1 MLCQKGRF
9 VADSG
14 NPNENIPST
23 DAGVSSEAASASYDA
38 SAITVLEGLDAV
50 RKRPGMYIGSTGER
64 GLHHLVYEVVDNS
77 VDEALA
83 GYADTI
89 DVTILAD
96 GGVRVVDNGRGI
108 PVGIVPSEGKPAVE
122 VVLTVLHAGGKF
134 GGGGYAVSGGLH
146 GVGVS
151 VVNAL
156 STKVAVEVKTDGH
169 RWTQD
174 YKMGVPTAPLAQHEA
189 TEETGTSVTFWADPE
204 IFETTEYSFETLSRR
219 FQEMAFLNKGL
230 TIRLTD
236 ERESAKA
243 TSGADE
249 AGADEK
255 AEVKTVTYHYEGG
268 IVDFVKYLNS
278 RKGDAVH
285 PTVVS
290 LEAEDKDKSLSL
302 EVAMQWNSGYSEGVY
317 SFANIIHTHEGGT
330 HEEGFR
336 AALTSLINKYARDK
350 KLLREKDDNLTGDDI
365 REGLTAIIS
374 VKLSE
379 PQFEGQTKTKLGNTE
394 AKTFVQKAVYE
405 HLNDWLDRNPVEA
418 ADIVRKGIQAA
429 TARVAARKARD
440 LTRRK
445 GLLETASLPGKL
457 ADCQSND
464 PAKCEIFIV
473 EGDSAGGS
481 AKSGRNPQYQAILPI
496 RGKILN
502 VEKARIDK
510 ILQNQE
516 IQALI
521 SAFGTGVHEDF
532 DIEKLR
538 YHKIILM
545 ADADVDG
552 QHIST
557 LLLTFLFRFMRPLVE
572 AGHVYLSRPPLY
584 KIKWGRDDVEYAYSD
599 RERDALIE
607 MGRQRGKRVREDS
620 IQRFQG
626 SRRDERRGAARD
638 HHGPGAPRPRPG
650 HPGRRRPGRRPVL
663 GPHGRGRRGPPPV
676 HPAQRQ
682 GTSASSTS
690 ESVSADRTRK
700 DLHQQWPTRTLPSPL
715 KRAANSRCVS
725 SPSGSRR
732 RCSARTWTTR
742 CPSSCPARARRP

>member
-1 MLCQKGRF
+1 M
-9 VADSG
+9 ADSG
-14 NPNENIPST
+14 DLNENNTAST
-23 DAGVSSEAASASYDA
+23 EEGVPAGALGDSSVEKSYDA

-64 GLHHLVYEVVDNS
+64 GLHHLVQEVVDNS
-77 VDEALA
+77 VDEAMA
-83 GYADTI
+83 GHADTI
-89 DVTILAD
+89 DVTILPD

-108 PVGIVPSEGKPAVE
+108 PVGIVPSENKPAVE
-122 VVLTVLHAGGKF
+122 VVMTVLHAGGKF

-156 STKVAVEVKTDGH
+156 SQRVAVEVRTDGH
-169 RWTQD
+169 RWTQE
-174 YKMGVPTAPLAQHEA
+174 YKLGVPTAPLAKHEA
-189 TEETGTSVTFWADPE
+189 TEDSGTSVTFWADGD

-230 TIRLTD
+230 TIALTD
-236 ERESAKA
+236 ERPDHV
-243 TSGADE
+243 DE
-249 AGADEK
+249 EGKPLA
-255 AEVKTVTYHYEGG
+255 VRYHYEGG

-278 RKGDAVH
+278 RKGELVH
-285 PTVVS
+285 PTVIDV
-290 LEAEDKDKSLSL
+290 EAEDKERLLSVEL
-302 EVAMQWNSGYSEGVY
+302 AMQWNTQYSEGVY
-317 SFANIIHTHEGGT
+317 SFANTIHTHEGGT

-336 AALTSLINKYARDK
+336 AALTGLINRYARDK
-350 KLLREKDDNLTGDDI
+350 KLLREKDDNLTGEDI

-374 VKLSE
+374 VKLGE

-394 AKTFVQKAVYE
+394 AKTFVQKVVHE
-405 HLNDWLDRNPVEA
+405 HLTDWLDRNPNEA

-457 ADCQSND
+457 SDCQSND
-464 PAKCEIFIV
+464 PTKCEIFIV

-481 AKSGRNPQYQAILPI
+481 AKSGRNPEYQAILPI

-502 VEKARIDK
+502 VEKARVDK
-510 ILQNQE
+510 ILQNNE
-516 IQALI
+516 VQALI

-552 QHIST
+552 QHINT

-584 KIKWGRDDVEYAYSD
+584 KIKWGRDDFEYAYSD
-599 RERDALIE
+599 PERDALIE
-607 MGRQRGKRVREDS
+607 LGKRSGKRIKDDSVQRFKGLGEMNAEELRITTMDTDHRVLGQVSLDDAARADDLFSVLMGEDVEARRS
-620 IQRFQG
+620 FIQRN
-626 SRRDERRGAARD
+626 A
-638 HHGPGAPRPRPG
+638 
-650 HPGRRRPGRRPVL
+650 
-663 GPHGRGRRGPPPV
+663 
-676 HPAQRQ
+676 
-682 GTSASSTS
+682 
-690 ESVSADRTRK
+690 K
-700 DLHQQWPTRTLPSPL
+700 DVRFLDI
-715 KRAANSRCVS
+715 
-725 SPSGSRR
+725 
-732 RCSARTWTTR
+732 
-742 CPSSCPARARRP
+742 

>member
-14 NPNENIPST
+14 NPNENKQYT
-23 DAGVSSEAASASYDA
+23 ASN
-38 SAITVLEGLDAV
+38 IQVLEGLDAV

-64 GLHHLVYEVVDNS
+64 GLHHMVQEVVDNS

-83 GYADTI
+83 GHADTI

-108 PVGIVPSEGKPAVE
+108 PVGIVESEGKPAVE

-156 STKVAVEVKTDGH
+156 STKVSVEIRTDGH

-174 YKMGVPTAPLAQHEA
+174 YKMGAPTAPLVKHEA
-189 TEETGTSVTFWADPE
+189 TEETGTSVTFWADPD

-230 TIRLTD
+230 TITLTD

-243 TSGADE
+243 TVGADDPDAE
-249 AGADEK
+249 AA
-255 AEVKTVTYHYEGG
+255 AEPAARTVTYHYEGG

-278 RKGDAVH
+278 RKGELVN
-285 PTVVS
+285 PTVIDI
-290 LEAEDKDKSLSL
+290 EAEDAERLLSA
-302 EVAMQWNSGYSEGVY
+302 EIAMQWNSSYSEGVY
-317 SFANIIHTHEGGT
+317 SFANTIHTHEGGT

-336 AALTSLINKYARDK
+336 AALTTLVNKYAREK

-374 VKLSE
+374 VKIGE

-394 AKTFVQKAVYE
+394 AKTFVQKVVHE
-405 HLNDWLDRNPVEA
+405 HLTDWFDRNPNEA
-418 ADIVRKGIQAA
+418 ADIIRKGIQAA

-445 GLLETASLPGKL
+445 GLLESASLPGKL
-457 ADCQSND
+457 SDCQSND
-464 PAKCEIFIV
+464 PTKCEIFIV

-481 AKSGRNPQYQAILPI
+481 AKSGRNPMYQAILPI

-510 ILQNQE
+510 ILQNTE
-516 IQALI
+516 VQALI

-552 QHIST
+552 QHINT

-584 KIKWGRDDVEYAYSD
+584 KIKWGRDDFEYAYSD
-599 RERDALIE
+599 RERDALVE
-607 MGRQRGKRVREDS
+607 LGKQNGKRIREDS
-620 IQRFQG
+620 IQRFKG
-626 SRRDERRGAARD
+626 LGEMNAEELRVTTMDVEHR
-638 HHGPGAPRPRPG
+638 
-650 HPGRRRPGRRPVL
+650 VL
-663 GPHGRGRRGPPPV
+663 GQV
-676 HPAQRQ
+676 TLDDAAQ
-682 GTSASSTS
+682 ADDLF
-690 ESVSADRTRK
+690 SVLMGED
-700 DLHQQWPTRTLPSPL
+700 
-715 KRAANSRCVS
+715 VE
-725 SPSGSRR
+725 
-732 RCSARTWTTR
+732 
-742 CPSSCPARARRP
+742 ARRSFIQRNAKDVRFLDI

>member
-23 DAGVSSEAASASYDA
+23 AADAVGEAPAEARQSSGEVTSAYDA

-64 GLHHLVYEVVDNS
+64 GLHHLVQEVVDNS

-83 GYADTI
+83 GHADTI
-89 DVTILAD
+89 DVTILHD

-108 PVGIVPSEGKPAVE
+108 PVGIVPSEGKPALE

-156 STKVAVEVKTDGH
+156 SMKVAVEVKTDGH

-174 YKMGVPTAPLAQHEA
+174 YKLGVPTAPLAQHEA
-189 TEETGTSVTFWADPE
+189 TDEHGTSVTFWADPD

-230 TIRLTD
+230 RIKLTD

-243 TSGADE
+243 VAGADE

-255 AEVKTVTYHYEGG
+255 PEVKAVEYHYEGG

-278 RKGDAVH
+278 RKGDVVH
-285 PTVVS
+285 PSVID
-290 LEAEDKDKSLSL
+290 LEAEDKDKLLSL
-302 EVAMQWNSGYSEGVY
+302 EVAMQWNSSYAEGVY

-394 AKTFVQKAVYE
+394 VKTFVQKVVYE

-418 ADIVRKGIQAA
+418 ADIIRKGIQAA

-457 ADCQSND
+457 SDCQSND
-464 PAKCEIFIV
+464 PTKCEIFIV

-552 QHIST
+552 QHINT

-572 AGHVYLSRPPLY
+572 AGYVYLSRPPLY
-584 KIKWGRDDVEYAYSD
+584 KIKWGREDFEYAYSD
-599 RERDALIE
+599 RERDALTE
-607 MGRQRGKRVREDS
+607 LGRQQGKRIREDS
-620 IQRFQG
+620 IQRFKG
-626 SRRDERRGAARD
+626 LGEMNAEELRITTMDVEHR
-638 HHGPGAPRPRPG
+638 
-650 HPGRRRPGRRPVL
+650 VL
-663 GPHGRGRRGPPPV
+663 GQV
-676 HPAQRQ
+676 TLDDAAQ
-682 GTSASSTS
+682 ADDLF
-690 ESVSADRTRK
+690 SVLMGED
-700 DLHQQWPTRTLPSPL
+700 
-715 KRAANSRCVS
+715 VE
-725 SPSGSRR
+725 
-732 RCSARTWTTR
+732 
-742 CPSSCPARARRP
+742 ARRSFIQRNAKDVRFLDI